1 MKFDLIALDCSKFK
15 KDELSKYLSV
25 LKDMLSENGKL
36 IVLAKNQSYYMNW
49 YPIMQGETKSSL
61 SLDTVYC
68 KDIDEMMKKLDLK
81 VESWTFYFGNIS
93 KDVKSTIE
101 AIQNIVGEN
110 SKFLIESTAYILH
123 K

>member
-1 MKFDLIALDCSKFK
+1 MC
-15 KDELSKYLSV
+15 LSV

-36 IVLAKNQSYYMNW
+36 FVLAKNPSYYLNW
-49 YPIMQGETKSSL
+49 YPIMQGETQPL
-61 SLDTVYC
+61 ISLDTVYC

-81 VESWTFYFGNIS
+81 VESWNFYFGNIS
-93 KDVKSTIE
+93 EDVKSKVE